1 MYPRERKGRVGNVWK
16 ELLFLG
22 MFMVCVSVVLTSESE
37 GAPNPIPFATIEFES
52 DDHTVRSMPYCLTV
66 AVVPGEVTIYG
77 CAGIARITVYLTA
90 EQMEGWDVVV
100 EPSVIAFI
108 NPDSERFLAI
118 VTVPPGVEPGERQ
131 LTVRLSVHA
140 ADLAPIE
147 ANATSSIEVI
157 GHHYAS
163 IGPVWPAC
171 NLSEDGKVRYDMIVW
186 NLGTV
191 NDTYVF
197 RIEYDDGVIRPLE
210 GPSALAVPA
219 RQRVLVTF
227 VLKIDD
233 AMDVNCGETLSF
245 TMRSETGTGDW
256 SAPMSYQVGYATTE
270 VVVLDHDW
278 RSSGWACGLGN
289 GFIYIAILEIL
300 WVVAIVLI
308 IDRRVGPRSG

>member
-1 MYPRERKGRVGNVWK
+1 MWK

-52 DDHTVRSMPYCLTV
+52 DNHTVRSMPYCVTV
-66 AVVPGEVTIYG
+66 AVVPGQVSVEK
-77 CAGIARITVYLTA
+77 CAGIERVSVYLTA
-90 EQMEGWDVVV
+90 DQIDGWDVVV

-140 ADLAPIE
+140 AGLAPVE

-186 NLGTV
+186 NLGSV

-197 RIEYDDGVIRPLE
+197 RIMHDDCVILLLE
-210 GPSALAVPA
+210 GPNAIDVPA
-219 RQRVLVTF
+219 RQSVRVTLV
-227 VLKIDD
+227 VKIDEIHG
-233 AMDVNCGETLSF
+233 VHSGKTLSF

-256 SAPMSYQVGYATTE
+256 SVPMSYQVGYASTE

-278 RSSGWACGLGN
+278 RSSGWARGLGN